1 MTSQKPILIP
11 ETTIIFS
18 KFAACLKFSV
28 GNLMPCPFTSRK
40 MFCTGPYFLSQPK
53 DLTAFSASS
62 KTFVLAQK
70 NNFTECKS
78 SVCLA
83 QNICDCHNM

>member
-28 GNLMPCPFTSRK
+28 GNLMPCPFTGRK
-40 MFCTGPYFLSQPK
+40 MFCAGPYFLSQPK
-53 DLTAFSASS
+53 NLTAFSAPS
-62 KTFVLAQK
+62 KAFVLAQ
-70 NNFTECKS
+70 N
-78 SVCLA
+78 VCYW
-83 QNICDCHNM
+83 QNM